1 MRVGGGSRSAVAIA
15 SSVSWAWLWLYS
27 RTARRAVILPQVARP
42 TDDRSYRRSVTTT
55 GITTGRL
62 ALGAGLAV
70 FAGRRLAFMCAALA
84 PARDRVEDYRPES
97 VCVVVPARDEAAVLD
112 RTLAAMAGQR
122 PAPWRQQVVLV
133 DDGSSDGTTAVMERW
148 SRTRADWTLVRLGSR
163 AGKGR
168 ALNAGIAAS
177 PDSELV
183 VACDADVEPDRDC
196 LMELVR
202 PFTDRRVGAAGA
214 LLWPGNADAS
224 AVSRYCALEL
234 WQHQLITSAG
244 KDRLGLNPPALG
256 WLACYRR
263 AALDAVGGFP
273 SESLGEDVEVTNAL
287 TRSGWETRF
296 VPTARVVSHVPERL
310 SEYWRQHIRWSRGLL
325 DAAPRAGCAAAV
337 PPHRRI
343 EAWLLATGYADRI
356 LLAAATAMA
365 AKGSLRAWVPAGYAV
380 LIAGEALAALTRAG
394 LGGAAA
400 KYLVTA
406 AGMFPVD
413 LAASVT
419 GLAAQLGR
427 RKRTW
432 HSPGST
438 RSRPAGFGPPR
449 DEPRRSE
456 VPARAVA
463 APIESRDPSL
473 R

>member
-1 MRVGGGSRSAVAIA
+1 MTGTAI
-15 SSVSWAWLWLYS
+15 
-27 RTARRAVILPQVARP
+27 
-42 TDDRSYRRSVTTT
+42 
-55 GITTGRL
+55 GRL
-62 ALGAGLAV
+62 AATAGLAV
-70 FAGRRLAFMCAALA
+70 FAGRRLAFICAALA
-84 PARDRVEDYRPES
+84 PARDRVEDYLPDS

-112 RTLAAMAGQR
+112 RTLAAVAGLC
-122 PAPWRQQVVLV
+122 PAPWRLHVVLV

-148 SRTRADWTLVRLGSR
+148 SQTRPNWTVVRLGSR

-202 PFTDRRVGAAGA
+202 PFADRRVGAAGA

-224 AVSRYCALEL
+224 AVARYCALEL

-263 AALDAVGGFP
+263 DALDAVGGFP
-273 SESLGEDVEVTNAL
+273 AESLGEDVEVTNAL
-287 TRSGWETRF
+287 TRTGWETRF
-296 VPTARVVSHVPERL
+296 VPAARVVSHVPERL
-310 SEYWRQHIRWSRGLL
+310 SDYWRQHIRWSRGLL
-325 DAAPRAGCAAAV
+325 DAAPRAGCAAVV

-356 LLAAATAMA
+356 LLAAATGMS
-365 AKGSLRAWVPAGYAV
+365 AKGSLGAWVPAGYAA
-380 LIAGEALAALTRAG
+380 LIAGEAAAALTRAG
-394 LGGAAA
+394 LGRSAA
-400 KYLVTA
+400 KYIVTA

-419 GLAAQLGR
+419 GLVAQLGR
-427 RKRTW
+427 RRRTW
-432 HSPGST
+432 HSPSST
-438 RSRPAGFGPPR
+438 RARPAGFWPRR
-449 DEPRRSE
+449 DEARRSE
-456 VPARAVA
+456 SATGAVA
-463 APIESRDPSL
+463 VPIES
-473 R
+473 